1 MCTFENEKNVLV
13 CDLAIR
19 QVRKAV
25 TEAFGDAVQFT
36 PVDGQGTRVEA
47 RPSVDQAAFQAVAR
61 AAIAAAQQES
71 AS

>member
-13 CDLAIR
+13 CDLAIH

-47 RPSVDQAAFQAVAR
+47 RPSVDEAAFQAVAR